1 MPVEA
6 VLNSVIFVF
15 GLQKHMLAKA
25 APCRPTISLAE
36 KKIFPVVKDES
47 ESARLAGFGISNPS
61 TQQVFLH
68 EDEIEIGEKI
78 LEHLF

>member
-1 MPVEA
+1 MPNSDYSLLFTGSIID
-6 VLNSVIFVF
+6 VLA
-15 GLQKHMLAKA
+15 LKHA
-25 APCRPTISLAE
+25 LAE

-68 EDEIEIGEKI
+68 KDEVEIGEKI
-78 LEHLF
+78 LKQLF